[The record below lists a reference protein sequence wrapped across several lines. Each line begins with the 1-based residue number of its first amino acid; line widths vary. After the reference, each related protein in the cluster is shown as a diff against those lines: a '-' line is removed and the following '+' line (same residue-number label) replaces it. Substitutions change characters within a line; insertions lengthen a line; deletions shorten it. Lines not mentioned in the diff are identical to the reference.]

1 MQHEAAQLLQ
11 RSEQRMQS
19 VQMAAQGAQKIS
31 QARSKG
37 LRDEIKRD
45 RSKTS
50 DLGIMKYKSK
60 MKTIRVIRM
69 SEIEFRRGG
78 SAL

>member
-31 QARSKG
+31 QAW
-37 LRDEIKRD
+37 
-45 RSKTS
+45 
-50 DLGIMKYKSK
+50 
-60 MKTIRVIRM
+60 
-69 SEIEFRRGG
+69 RRGL
-78 SAL
+78 SK